1 MSRSRVVLLFLFV
14 LLGMGKAAAADL
26 ESATTTAEIALK
38 AWREKDQPTFSRVTS
53 PDQPKASRLLEVVT
67 LTAFELVGASDESP
81 RGADG
86 GLARVVVVEYSC
98 STVVAED
105 LRARMEEWLRADVA
119 NARASNAP
127 PEIIARLESRARVHR
142 ARSYRTS
149 GALRAEKAVPAPRR
163 EQREVAGRQDWPPD
177 LVSEMT
183 FARTRDHGRTR
194 GATHPGGAPL
204 PSTRLAP
211 SSSSPGP

>member
-1 MSRSRVVLLFLFV
+1 MSRSRVVLLFLFA

-127 PEIIARLESRARVHR
+127 PEIIARLESRHGSIARE
-142 ARSYRTS
+142 AT
-149 GALRAEKAVPAPRR
+149 ALRELY
-163 EQREVAGRQDWPPD
+163 EQRRQSLR
-177 LVSEMT
+177 LVESNGKWLV
-183 FARTRDHGRTR
+183 DKIG
-194 GATHPGGAPL
+194 L
-204 PSTRLAP
+204 PTSCRK
-211 SSSSPGP
+211 